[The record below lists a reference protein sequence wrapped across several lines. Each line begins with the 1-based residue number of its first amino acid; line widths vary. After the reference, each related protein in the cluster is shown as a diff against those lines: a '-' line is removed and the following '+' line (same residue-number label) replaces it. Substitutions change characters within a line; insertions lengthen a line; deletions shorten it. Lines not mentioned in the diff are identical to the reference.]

1 MKTAIIFDL
10 DGTLLNTLGDLHAA
24 TNHVLARFGYPP
36 RTLEQVRLFV
46 GNGAER
52 LIRLAVP
59 EGEQENVPRVLAAF
73 REYYA
78 AHCDI
83 LTAPYDGVPELLSAL
98 GEKYPLA
105 VVSNKPDNAVREL
118 AKIYFPALYA
128 RGESADCPR
137 KPAPDMLY
145 KAMHALGAQRCI
157 YVGDSEVDVRT
168 AKNAH
173 VPCLSVTWGF
183 RDEQTLL
190 DAGAKY
196 LCRRAEDAE
205 KMIER
210 ILEREF
216 SWQTNFTPCS
226 AE

>member
-10 DGTLLNTLGDLHAA
+10 DGTLLDTLGDLHAA
-24 TNHVLARFGYPP
+24 TNAVLTRFGYPP
-36 RTLEQVRLFV
+36 RTLEEVRNFV

-59 EGEQENVPRVLAAF
+59 AGEEENVPRVLDAF

-78 AHCDI
+78 AHCDS
-83 LTAPYDGVPELLSAL
+83 LTAPYPGIPELLRTL

-118 AKIYFPALYA
+118 AKTYFPALYA

-137 KPAPDMLY
+137 KPAPDMVF
-145 KAMHALGAQRCI
+145 KAMQALGAERCI
-157 YVGDSEVDVRT
+157 YVGDSEVDVWT
-168 AKNAH
+168 AKNAR

-183 RDEQTLL
+183 RDEATLL
-190 DAGAKY
+190 RAGAKH
-196 LCRRAEDAE
+196 LCRRAEDVP